1 MSAHCSVYGLQ
12 IRASGPIP
20 GLVSSEA
27 TVVADVT
34 VQLGF
39 MPRWFEDAC
48 STKAHSW
55 YVSAEHEAVG
65 EPNLRVW
72 KLAGGDFYV
81 RYPDG
86 TEFVVDR
93 LGTSVWATWPDTLTI
108 EDTATY
114 LLGPIMGF
122 VLLLRGTVS
131 LHASA
136 IAVGNDVI
144 ALVGPAGAGKS
155 TTAAAYANLGHRVLT
170 DDVLT
175 LDDRGETILAQ
186 PAYPRLRLWPA
197 SVKLLYGSEDALPR
211 LTPTWDKCYLDL
223 NQNGHRFHQSP
234 LPLGGIYILSE
245 RSTDE
250 AAPFV
255 DALAPNEAMLSLIAN
270 TYATNLMD
278 KEMRARGF
286 RLLNRVLAKVPL
298 RRVVPHSDA
307 AYLRTMCE
315 VILEDFQALKSAG
328 RASLADNQSRHV

>member
-1 MSAHCSVYGLQ
+1 MSVHCSVYGLQ
-12 IRASGPIP
+12 ICASGPIP

-27 TVVADVT
+27 TVAADVT

-39 MPRWFEDAC
+39 LPRWFEDAC
-48 STKAHSW
+48 STKARSW
-55 YVSAEHEAVG
+55 YVSAEHDAAG

-72 KLAGGDFYV
+72 KLASGDFHV

-93 LGTSVWATWPDTLTI
+93 LGTSVWTTWPDTLTL

-122 VLLLRGTVS
+122 VLLLRGTIS

-136 IAVGNDVI
+136 IAVGNEVI
-144 ALVGPAGAGKS
+144 ALVGPAGTGKS
-155 TTAAAYANLGHRVLT
+155 TTAAAFADLGHRVIS

-175 LDDRGETILAQ
+175 LDDRGESILAQ

-211 LTPTWDKCYLDL
+211 LTPTWEKCYLDL

-234 LPLGGIYILSE
+234 LPLGGIYVLSE

-255 DALAPNEAMLSLIAN
+255 DGFAPNEAMLSLIAN

-278 KEMRARGF
+278 KEMRAREF
-286 RLLNRVLAKVPL
+286 RLLNRVLSNVPM
-298 RRVVPHSDA
+298 RRVVPHSGP
-307 AYLRTMCE
+307 AYLRRMCE
-315 VILEDFQALKSAG
+315 VIVEDFQALKSRD
-328 RASLADNQSRHV
+328 RASLPDNQGLYV